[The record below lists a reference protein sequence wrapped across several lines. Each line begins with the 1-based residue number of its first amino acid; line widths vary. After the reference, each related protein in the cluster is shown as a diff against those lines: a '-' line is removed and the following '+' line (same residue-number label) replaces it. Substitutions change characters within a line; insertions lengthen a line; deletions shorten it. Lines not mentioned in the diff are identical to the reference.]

1 METYT
6 IDLAD
11 LQELIRGNPVAVGPV
26 RVVLDASQLD
36 AALEAL
42 VPLSLRDP
50 DHTKIGVG
58 LLREAGIDLDDKKR

>member
-1 METYT
+1 METYR

-11 LQELIRGNPVAVGPV
+11 LQELIRGNPVVVGPV

-50 DHTKIGVG
+50 DHTKIGVE
-58 LLREAGIDLDDKKR
+58 LLHRAGIDIDAKRR